1 MKKWEYGLIYP
12 SLDEIYIISELY
24 MFPAINLIMAKNN
37 SFKEGMDSIHYTIIK
52 IFCYVTGVSMKVGM
66 VILSL
71 ILVFSFVYAVNFFI
85 QCANMF
91 MSSRR
96 KIIYIIAKIRKKCYN
111 GKTIYWTTTIK
122 RLSKC

>member
-1 MKKWEYGLIYP
+1 MDEKTVKKWEYGLIYP

-52 IFCYVTGVSMKVGM
+52 IFCYITGVSMKVGM

-71 ILVFSFVYAVNFFI
+71 ILVFLFVYAVNFFI

-96 KIIYIIAKIRKKCYN
+96 KISYMIEKIGKKCYN
-111 GKTIYWTTTIK
+111 
-122 RLSKC
+122 

>member
-1 MKKWEYGLIYP
+1 MLISYVSFGLIVDEKTVKKWEYGLIYP

-52 IFCYVTGVSMKVGM
+52 IFCYITGVSMKAGM

-71 ILVFSFVYAVNFFI
+71 ILVFLFVYAVNFFI
-85 QCANMF
+85 ESARLF

-96 KIIYIIAKIRKKCYN
+96 KIISINFNKADYKC
-111 GKTIYWTTTIK
+111 
-122 RLSKC
+122 